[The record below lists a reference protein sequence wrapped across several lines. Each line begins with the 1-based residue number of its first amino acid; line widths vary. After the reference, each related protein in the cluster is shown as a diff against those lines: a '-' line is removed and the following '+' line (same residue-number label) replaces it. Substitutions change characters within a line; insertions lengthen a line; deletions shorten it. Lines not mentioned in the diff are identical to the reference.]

1 MPFLL
6 VLLLLLCGAPLWAAD
21 SVPVKI
27 TADKMQYSQK
37 ADEVVFSGNVY
48 VLRQDMELWSD
59 TLTVLLEKQQTEA
72 KKASAIDQQGSI
84 KKIIA
89 KGNVRMTAANNRS
102 GTCGLAT
109 YDARTE
115 TLILE
120 NNPILREGQ
129 NTIQGEVIKLYIK
142 ENRSEV
148 LGGKKRV
155 EAIFITPDRKPG
167 LP

>member
-1 MPFLL
+1 MPFLI
-6 VLLLLLCGAPLWAAD
+6 VLLIFFCSTPLQAEQ
-21 SVPVKI
+21 SIPVKI

-37 ADEVVFSGNVY
+37 ADEVVFSGNVH

-59 TLTVLLEKQQTEA
+59 MLTVLLEKQQAEA
-72 KKASAIDQQGSI
+72 KKTSAIDQQGSI

-89 KGNVRMTAANNRS
+89 KDNVRITATNNRS
-102 GTCGLAT
+102 GSCGLAT

-115 TLILE
+115 TLVLE
-120 NNPILREGQ
+120 HNPILREGQ
-129 NTIQGEVIKLYIK
+129 NTIQGELIKLYIK

-155 EAIFITPDRKPG
+155 EAIFVTPDRNPKMP
-167 LP
+167 